1 MANLPQGI
9 LPTLPCS
16 LPKCHLPEDI
26 DAAAVAREFTT
37 PPSPL
42 SLDHFMSDALWRDS
56 VALTG
61 TFRTF
66 YSAATIIEAWNS
78 RCLARQAQG
87 FQLAPEAARAVR
99 PAPCLGWI
107 EVPFTFETE
116 SLPAATC
123 SGFLSLV
130 PDGNGGWKI
139 WLLRTILEEFRG
151 QPSVD
156 ELEPNTPTAHRPFH
170 DGASYECVVVGCGQ
184 SGLSVAGRLQA
195 LGVSYLVVDK
205 APRVGDS
212 WLQRYESMKYTAAS
226 VICFCLPFGPTFTDE
241 YPDLMNRQELARG
254 YQDWA
259 ERYSINIS
267 FSTELVS
274 GTWDED
280 HRKWTLQLRQQ
291 QGEQITTRS
300 ITCSHVVMA
309 VGAGGHEPVRP
320 TYPGEDIFQGD
331 ILHTAQYK
339 SPHQWEG
346 KHAVI
351 IGSANSAHDAAA
363 DMVGTGM
370 ASITMIQRSRTCII
384 PVEYM
389 PKFSKGS
396 KLADRQ
402 QLSNPLTVNRLVSI
416 LSIRGQIAQNP
427 ERFDA
432 LERAGFKVDRDG
444 EVIAHVTER
453 YGGIIWTLETAPI
466 SLKDWFVKV
475 KSNSHPVTFTPTGL
489 LFEDDTHLPADVVI
503 FATGYKWNVRDT
515 IGELFGEKIYDQVED
530 YWGLD
535 KEGEIRGAFKP
546 SPRMYGHIWFISG
559 TTTHSRYYSRFIA
572 LHIKADVMGTPVPV
586 YRDTPGDG
594 VSKVVEMGKDEY
606 KN

>member
-26 DAAAVAREFTT
+26 DAAAVARKFTT
-37 PPSPL
+37 PLNPL
-42 SLDHFMSDALWRDS
+42 SLDHFTSDALWRDS

-61 TFRTF
+61 TLRTF
-66 YSAATIIEAWNS
+66 YSAATVTEAWNG
-78 RCLARQAQG
+78 RCLAREAQG

-116 SLPAATC
+116 AVPAATC

-139 WLLRTILEEFRG
+139 WLLRTILEEFRD

-156 ELEPNTPTAHRPFH
+156 ELEPNTHTAHQPFH
-170 DGASYECVVVGCGQ
+170 DGANYECVVVGCGQ

-212 WLQRYESMKYTAAS
+212 WLQRYESMKLHSHRDAAQ
-226 VICFCLPFGPTFTDE
+226 LPFGPTFSDE

-259 ERYSINIS
+259 KRYSINIS

-280 HRKWTLQLRQQ
+280 HHKWTLQLRQQ
-291 QGEQITTRS
+291 QGEQATTIS
-300 ITCSHVVMA
+300 VTCSHVVMA

-339 SPHQWEG
+339 SPRQWQD

-370 ASITMIQRSRTCII
+370 ASITMVQRSRTCII

-389 PKFSKGS
+389 PKTRKGS

-402 QLSNPLTVNRLVSI
+402 QLSTPHAVSRLVSI
-416 LSIRGQIAQNP
+416 LSIRAQIAQNP

-432 LERAGFKVDRDG
+432 LERAGFRVDRDG
-444 EVIAHVTER
+444 EVVAHVTER
-453 YGGIIWTLETAPI
+453 YGGHYMDVGNCANIA
-466 SLKDWFVKV
+466 KGMVKI
-475 KSNSHPVTFTPTGL
+475 KSNSHPTSFTPTGL
-489 LFEDDTHLPADVVI
+489 LFADNTHLPADVVI

-515 IGELFGEKIYDQVED
+515 IGELFGPKIYDQVED

-546 SPRMYGHIWFISG
+546 SPHGHIWFISG

-572 LHIKADVMGTPVPV
+572 LLVKADVMGCPVPV

-594 VSKVVEMGKDEY
+594 VSKLK
-606 KN
+606 

>member
-16 LPKCHLPEDI
+16 LPQCHLREDI
-26 DAAAVAREFTT
+26 DAAAIAKEFTT
-37 PPSPL
+37 PLSRL
-42 SLDHFMSDALWRDS
+42 SLDHVTPDAIWRDS

-66 YSAATIIEAWNS
+66 YSAATITKAWND

-87 FQLAPEAARAVR
+87 FQLTPEAARAVR

-107 EVPFTFETE
+107 EVPFTFEIE
-116 SLPAATC
+116 AVPAATC

-130 PDGNGGWKI
+130 PDGTGGWKI
-139 WLLRTILEEFRG
+139 WLLRTILEEFRD

-156 ELEPNTPTAHRPFH
+156 ELEPGSLTAHQSFS

-212 WLQRYESMKYTAAS
+212 WLQRYESMKLHSPKDAAQ
-226 VICFCLPFGPTFTDE
+226 LPFGPTFTDE
-241 YPDLMNRQELARG
+241 YPELMSRHDLARG
-254 YQDWA
+254 YQNWA
-259 ERYSINIS
+259 ERYSINIA
-267 FSTELVS
+267 FSTELTS
-274 GTWDED
+274 GSWDED
-280 HRKWTLQLRQQ
+280 YRKWTLQLRQQ
-291 QGEQITTRS
+291 QGEQVTTRS

-320 TYPGEDIFQGD
+320 TYPGEDIYQGD

-339 SPHQWEG
+339 SPRQWEG

-370 ASITMIQRSRTCII
+370 ASITMVQRSPTCII

-389 PKFSKGS
+389 PKLSKGTM
-396 KLADRQ
+396 LADRH
-402 QLSNPLTVNRLVSI
+402 QLSNPLAVSRLVSL
-416 LSIRGQIAQNP
+416 LSIRAQIAQNP

-444 EVIAHVTER
+444 EVVAHVNER
-453 YGGIIWTLETAPI
+453 YGGHYMDVGNCANIAKGL
-466 SLKDWFVKV
+466 VKV
-475 KSNSHPVTFTPTGL
+475 KSNSHPTRFTPTGL
-489 LFEDDTHLPADVVI
+489 LFADDTHFPADVVI

-515 IGELFGEKIYDQVED
+515 IGELFGKKVYDQVED

-546 SPRMYGHIWFISG
+546 SPHGHIWFISG

-572 LHIKADVMGTPVPV
+572 LHIKADVLGTPVPV
-586 YRDTPGDG
+586 YRDTPRDEIPR
-594 VSKVVEMGKDEY
+594 VVENGEY
-606 KN
+606 TN